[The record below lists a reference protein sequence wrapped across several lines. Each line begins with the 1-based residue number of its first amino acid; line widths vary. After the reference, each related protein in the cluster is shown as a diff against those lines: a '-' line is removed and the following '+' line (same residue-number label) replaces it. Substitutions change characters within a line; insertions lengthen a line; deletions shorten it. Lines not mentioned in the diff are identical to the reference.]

1 MMYGYGYGMGIWMIV
16 GWVISAAVIVFAV
29 YGLFILLRRSDSRVS
44 EEKNKNPLDILKER
58 LAKGE
63 INAEEYHSIKEELL
77 K

>member
-29 YGLFILLRRSDSRVS
+29 YGLFILLRRSDTRAS
-44 EEKNKNPLDILKER
+44 EGKNKNPLDILKER

>member
-29 YGLFILLRRSDSRVS
+29 YGLFILLRRSDTRAS
-44 EEKNKNPLDILKER
+44 EGKNKNPLDILKER
-58 LAKGE
+58 FAKGE
-63 INAEEYHSIKEELL
+63 INAEEYHLIKEELL

>member
-1 MMYGYGYGMGIWMIV
+1 MMYGYGYGMGIWMIA

-29 YGLFILLRRSDSRVS
+29 YGLFILLRRSDTRVS
-44 EEKNKNPLDILKER
+44 EGKNRNPLDILKER

>member
-1 MMYGYGYGMGIWMIV
+1 MMYGYGYGMGIWMIL

-29 YGLFILLRRSDSRVS
+29 YGLFILLRKSDARVS
-44 EEKNKNPLDILKER
+44 EGKNRNPLDILKER

-63 INAEEYHSIKEELL
+63 ITTEEYHSIKEELL